1 MPAPQPAETVRAST
15 LIDVATLRAHLD
27 DASWHVFD
35 CRVSRADPEAGGNAD
50 RAGPV
55 PGARHADIDLEL
67 SGPRV
72 PGVTGRH
79 PLPDRAAWIARVE
92 AWGVSPHVQ
101 VVAYDDSGGAVAARL
116 WWMLRWIGHA
126 AVAVLDGGWRAWVDA
141 GFPVTQALPPDP
153 LPTQTDYAQRAPLT
167 RLVTADDVD
176 GHEQILLDARDRAR
190 FRGEV
195 EPIDPIAGHI
205 PGARSAPSSENLDER
220 GFFKPKEE
228 LRRRFETLFGDAA
241 GRDIVCYC
249 GSGITAAH
257 NILALR
263 HAGFDEPA
271 LYAGS
276 WSEWINDPSRGIAT
290 GD

>member
-1 MPAPQPAETVRAST
+1 MPDPQARRAETLV
-15 LIDVATLRAHLD
+15 DVATLRAHVD
-27 DASWHVFD
+27 DPSWRVFD
-35 CRVSRADPEAGGNAD
+35 CRFSLADP
-50 RAGPV
+50 RAGRKAYLEGHI
-55 PGARHADIDLEL
+55 PGALYADIDEHL

-79 PLPDRAAWIARVE
+79 PLPDRAAWIAQVE
-92 AWGVSPHVQ
+92 AWGVSPDVQ
-101 VVAYDDSGGAVAARL
+101 VVVYDDSGGAFAARL

-141 GFPVTQALPPDP
+141 GFPVTAVPPP
-153 LPTQTDYAQRAPLT
+153 PPVPSRTDYAQRAPLT
-167 RLVTADDVD
+167 RLVTADQID
-176 GHEQILLDARDRAR
+176 GRAQIVLDARDRAR
-190 FRGEV
+190 FRGEI

-205 PGARSAPSSENLDER
+205 PGARSAPSNENLDER
-220 GFFKPKEE
+220 GLFKPKEE
-228 LRRRFETLFGDAA
+228 LRRRFQALFGDAA
-241 GRDIVCYC
+241 GKDVVCYC